1 MSDMNLDD
9 LVRDTAN
16 AQRMA
21 NAANIVADNVNNDNT
36 KVIKE
41 LNQYNRS
48 YQVRK
53 KIIPPFAI
61 IGIVLIIAG
70 FIITIF
76 TTSMISVFLLIPGAA
91 LLGTSLGL
99 WIKQAQAQSVNRRV
113 VEKAG
118 ENAILIDR
126 WQQRKIIKK
135 YLFRYHPE
143 CSNYRKKKIIAN
155 ILLICTPLP
164 FIISMLLIVLEQYSP
179 IFLVFISPIL
189 FIIGIVLPQKD
200 IEELNHKN
208 QYLKVYEDGFEYGY
222 MERDFDSI
230 SGEDK
235 SISDMYCKIAKE
247 NIENIIYLK
256 EYKLLCIRGTWNFAK
271 YLTDIGKTRQ
281 WDNNYTEEIFL
292 VLTNDELEQQVLE
305 DINNLHNIEF
315 K

>member
-21 NAANIVADNVNNDNT
+21 NVANIVADNVNNDNT

-70 FIITIF
+70 FIITIY
-76 TTSMISVFLLIPGAA
+76 TTSIISVFSLILGAA

-99 WIKQAQAQSVNRRV
+99 LIKQAQAQSVNRHV

-126 WQQRKIIKK
+126 WQSWI
-135 YLFRYHPE
+135 
-143 CSNYRKKKIIAN
+143 
-155 ILLICTPLP
+155 
-164 FIISMLLIVLEQYSP
+164 
-179 IFLVFISPIL
+179 
-189 FIIGIVLPQKD
+189 
-200 IEELNHKN
+200 
-208 QYLKVYEDGFEYGY
+208 
-222 MERDFDSI
+222 
-230 SGEDK
+230 
-235 SISDMYCKIAKE
+235 
-247 NIENIIYLK
+247 
-256 EYKLLCIRGTWNFAK
+256 
-271 YLTDIGKTRQ
+271 
-281 WDNNYTEEIFL
+281 
-292 VLTNDELEQQVLE
+292 
-305 DINNLHNIEF
+305 
-315 K
+315 